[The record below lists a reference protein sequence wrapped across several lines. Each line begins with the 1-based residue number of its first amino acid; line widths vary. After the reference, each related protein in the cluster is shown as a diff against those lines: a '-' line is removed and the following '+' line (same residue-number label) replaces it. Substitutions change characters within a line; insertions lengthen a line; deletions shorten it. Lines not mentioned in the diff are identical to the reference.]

1 MVRRATPSLKLVF
14 LRLDDFS
21 NNLMEL
27 HVRAKLAVETGNRRR
42 PTNSELKEGQGE
54 QKKGEDGLWCNGS
67 RRILRFDMPAADLPD
82 HGVSEAH
89 Y

>member
-42 PTNSELKEGQGE
+42 PTNSELKEGQGG
-54 QKKGEDGLWCNGS
+54 KKRGKMDFGATG
-67 RRILRFDMPAADLPD
+67 ADVFSDSTCQPPTCQTM
-82 HGVSEAH
+82 V
-89 Y
+89 